1 MKRIPLL
8 LVGLALAVSACANP
22 STGATSGTGTA
33 GIQGKV
39 LLGPMC
45 PVQQAGSPCP
55 DKPIVADITVTS
67 LDGETVATGHSDEDG
82 TFRISLPP
90 GSYTVTAE
98 RPNGAFGAGKPVTVD
113 VTAGTYVHMNL
124 LVDSGI
130 R

>member
-1 MKRIPLL
+1 MKRLS
-8 LVGLALAVSACANP
+8 LVLIGVALSLVACADA
-22 STGATSGTGTA
+22 ATVGGSGTGAA

-45 PVQQAGSPCP
+45 PVVEVGSPCP
-55 DKPIVADITVTS
+55 DRPIEADITVTS
-67 LDGETVATGHSDEDG
+67 LDGKVVATGHSGKDG
-82 TFRISLPP
+82 DYRISLPP

-98 RPNGAFGAGKPVTVD
+98 RPDGQFGAGKPVTVK
-113 VTAGTYVHMNL
+113 VTADTYVRLNL